1 MVISGIEPLTSW
13 MPFKRSPSW
22 AIPPYSIPRHFL
34 PNFTRKFLILN
45 VDFQTFSWISKFQI
59 CLIIWLSLGLLTRLC
74 ALPAELYPRI
84 QFPQKFFELPKSISS
99 IFSFNRAYFRT
110 NHPICQLANFAEF
123 WPDSK
128 FPLGTFTGVLGL
140 PAELCP
146 TFPVGWRE
154 SLLRPQSEQ
163 NHSGKAK
170 GFK

>member
-1 MVISGIEPLTSW
+1 MSSGNFANFLNKFGVVLLVTCA
-13 MPFKRSPSW
+13 PSW
-22 AIPPYSIPRHFL
+22 AIPPHSIPWHFL
-34 PNFTRKFLILN
+34 PYFTRNYLVFTT
-45 VDFQTFSWISKFQI
+45 DFQTFPWTSKFQI
-59 CLIIWLSLGLLTRLC
+59 CLIFWLSLGLLTRLC

-140 PAELCP
+140 PAELYP
-146 TFPVGWRE
+146 HIQFHSTFCWTLP
-154 SLLRPQSEQ
+154 
-163 NHSGKAK
+163 
-170 GFK
+170 